1 MSWKDEINAAIFWFL
16 ISFAVVLGW
25 NALAS
30 GAGLDSYYQ
39 RINEFRASDTN
50 IDGSP
55 KTPLPP
61 YVVNAALAKAAA
73 DYAKWCSRNVPK
85 GQSWG
90 HYADGSSPTGRARA
104 AGFFAPDKDA
114 PYGYYGGVSECTTNP
129 LRLDPI
135 WTWTMS
141 DPHRAVLLL
150 DYGERDLYM
159 GLGYASGPRG
169 GWVLDVG
176 WRAPLT
182 EPRAGAIQPAAQKP
196 CVGGT

>member
-1 MSWKDEINAAIFWFL
+1 MTWRDELYGFFSLAVGVLLVSL
-16 ISFAVVLGW
+16 ITAT
-25 NALAS
+25 LAS
-30 GAGLDSYYQ
+30 GASLDSYYQ
-39 RINEFRASDTN
+39 RINEFRAADTN

-55 KTPLPP
+55 KDPLPP
-61 YVVNAALAKAAA
+61 YVVHPALEKAASN
-73 DYAKWCSRNVPK
+73 YAKWCSRNVPRN
-85 GQSWG
+85 QSWG
-90 HYADGSSPTGRARA
+90 HYADGSTPTERARA
-104 AGFFAPDKDA
+104 AGFLDPDESAPF
-114 PYGYYGGVSECTTNP
+114 GYYGGVAECTMNP
-129 LRLDPI
+129 PKVDPI
-135 WTWTMS
+135 WKWTMS